1 MFRLLSLAL
10 VLFALVAVAAP
21 LQAADVPAPLL
32 DAYLKIGTTL
42 AADRFDGVPAAAR
55 EIAAEAKKL
64 GAPGAATIAAAEK
77 VAAAADLKG
86 TRTAFGDLSDAV
98 IALAGNGPT
107 ASGGARRAYCPMVK
121 KYWLQKGEQIE
132 NPYYG
137 SQMLRCGSFQ
147 K

>member
-1 MFRLLSLAL
+1 MPRVRLVTIL
-10 VLFALVAVAAP
+10 VCAVMAAAASVR
-21 LQAADVPAPLL
+21 AADVPAPLL

-42 AADRFDGVPAAAR
+42 AADKTDGVPAAAKA
-55 EIAAEAKKL
+55 IAAEAKKL
-64 GAPGAATIAAAEK
+64 GASGAATLAAAGK
-77 VAAAADLKG
+77 MAAAADLK
-86 TRTAFGDLSDAV
+86 TARAAFGPLSDAV

-121 KYWLQKGEQIE
+121 KYWLQKGDKIE

-137 SQMLRCGSFQ
+137 SEMLRCGEF